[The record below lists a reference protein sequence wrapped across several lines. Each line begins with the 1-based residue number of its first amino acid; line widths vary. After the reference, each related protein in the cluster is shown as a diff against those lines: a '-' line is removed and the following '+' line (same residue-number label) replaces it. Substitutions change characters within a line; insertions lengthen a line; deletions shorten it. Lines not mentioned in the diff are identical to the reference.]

1 MSLCSGGCHEKFII
15 LLKAALSP
23 NLGCPSAVE
32 AVIHRNIKFF
42 IVAVS
47 STLGCPY
54 VVEVIIFLRAAMSTT
69 LGCPSMVEADIN
81 RVIIFLRVAV
91 STTLGC
97 PSVVEAVI
105 KIVGKWLSSNLSYV
119 KWFMLLLFVF

>member
-1 MSLCSGGCHEKFII
+1 MWWS
-15 LLKAALSP
+15 
-23 NLGCPSAVE
+23 
-32 AVIHRNIKFF
+32 
-42 IVAVS
+42 
-47 STLGCPY
+47 
-54 VVEVIIFLRAAMSTT
+54 IIFLRVAVSTT

-105 KIVGKWLSSNLSYV
+105 KTVGEWSSSNLCYV